1 MKKILNNYKETIKIF
16 GGLILGFLLGI
27 ILKEK
32 AIYLA
37 PIGKIFINLLC
48 TLIVPIIFTSIVSSI
63 CNISF
68 TKLKRIFKKLI
79 FVLIV
84 MSLISSLVGL
94 IATVSY
100 RFVNNNNHITL
111 IQNNVTIEKNNIF
124 DNIANSIAVDDF
136 SKILS
141 KNNMIALII
150 FSIIFALALNKSKKE
165 NQIIIK
171 IINSLN
177 DLVMKMLALIMKYA
191 WIGLG
196 AYFASQVGSFGINI
210 TADYLKVFIYYSI
223 ISIIFAGV
231 FYSIIAILCNKNL
244 KNFWKESMPVI
255 ATSLST
261 CSSAATIPV
270 NINSCKKLKI
280 DNDVT
285 NVAIPLGTN
294 FHKDGSII
302 DCVFKIM
309 FLVYLFNKPINIIT
323 ILGVSLLS
331 ALLISTV
338 PIGEGT
344 VSEIL
349 IITSLGFPIE
359 SLAILTIIATITDAP
374 ATMLNSL
381 GNTVA
386 ALFTNKLLE
395 KKSVD

>member
-1 MKKILNNYKETIKIF
+1 MKKILKNYKETIKIF
-16 GGLILGFLLGI
+16 GGLVLGFFMGV

-68 TKLKRIFKKLI
+68 SKLKNIFKKLF
-79 FVLIV
+79 FVLII
-84 MSLISSLVGL
+84 MSLVSALVGL
-94 IATVSY
+94 IATISYKFVSS
-100 RFVNNNNHITL
+100 NNNIIL
-111 IQNNVTIEKNNIF
+111 IQNNDNIIKTNIF
-124 DNIANSIAVDDF
+124 DNIADSIAVDDF
-136 SKILS
+136 NKILS
-141 KNNMIALII
+141 KNNMVALIV
-150 FSIIFALALNKSKKE
+150 FSIIFAITLNKTKKE
-165 NQIIIK
+165 NLIIIK
-171 IINSLN
+171 IINGLNSLT
-177 DLVMKMLALIMKYA
+177 MKMLTWIMKYA

-196 AYFASQVGSFGINI
+196 AYFASQIGVFGVNI
-210 TADYLKVFIYYSI
+210 TTDYLKVFIYYSV
-223 ISIIFAGV
+223 ISVVFAGV
-231 FYSIIAILCNKNL
+231 FYSIIAILCNKSL
-244 KNFWKESMPVI
+244 KIFWKESMPVI

-270 NINSCKKLKI
+270 SISSCQKLKI
-280 DNDVT
+280 DNAVT
-285 NVAIPLGTN
+285 NVTIPIGTN

-302 DCVFKIM
+302 DSVFKIM
-309 FLVYLFNKPINIIT
+309 FLVYLFNKPISITT
-323 ILGVSLLS
+323 ILGISLLS
-331 ALLISTV
+331 SLLISAI
-338 PIGEGT
+338 PIGGGT

-381 GNTVA
+381 GNTTA

-395 KKSVD
+395 QKSQ